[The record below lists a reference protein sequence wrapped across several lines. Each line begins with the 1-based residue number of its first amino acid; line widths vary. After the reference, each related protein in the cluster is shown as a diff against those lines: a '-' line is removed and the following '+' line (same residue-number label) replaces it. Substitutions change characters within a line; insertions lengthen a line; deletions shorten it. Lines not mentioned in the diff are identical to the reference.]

1 MFGGYNMKWMRLLLI
16 GLVALGLCLPVWA
29 EEAAVETARGV
40 DGFQVTAKAAI
51 VMEAVTGRVLYAQ
64 NEHEKLPI
72 ASTTKI
78 MTALLA
84 LEQPD
89 IDAVFK
95 VDDAAIKVEGSSM
108 GLREG
113 DSASL
118 RALATG
124 MLLASGNDG
133 ANAAAVRIAGSIPDF
148 AVLMNQRAKAIGMAD
163 TSFET
168 PSGLDGDAHYST
180 AYDMALLA
188 REALKNEEFL
198 GICSQY
204 KLRATYGNPPYERWL
219 TNHNKL
225 LSYYEGAIG
234 MKTGFTKKA
243 GRCLVSAARRD
254 GVTLICVTLSCSD
267 DWNVHQSLFD
277 RFFDELVVEDLS
289 TLIPPLSIP
298 VTGGTTTKVD
308 AIKYEA
314 VQMPVPA
321 QNPNLSCQVIVPPF
335 LYAPVTSGQY
345 LGEAIIS
352 LNGEPLATLTLVA
365 GRDIPLAHEYREQS
379 DILQWLESLFIR
391 DE

>member
-1 MFGGYNMKWMRLLLI
+1 MKWMRLLWI
-16 GLVALGLCLPVWA
+16 GMAVMLLCPPVWA
-29 EEAAVETARGV
+29 EETAVETARGA
-40 DGFQVTAKAAI
+40 DGFQVNAKAAVVI
-51 VMEAVTGRVLYAQ
+51 EAATGRILYAQ
-64 NEHEKLPI
+64 SEHEPLPI

-95 VDDAAIKVEGSSM
+95 VDETAIKVEGSSM
-108 GLREG
+108 GLQEG

-133 ANAAAVRIAGSIPDF
+133 ANAAAVRIAGSIPAF
-148 AVLMNQRAKAIGMAD
+148 SELMNKRAQELGMTN

-180 AYDMALLA
+180 AHDMALLA
-188 REALKNEEFL
+188 REALRNEEFL

-225 LSYYEGAIG
+225 LNYYEGAIG
-234 MKTGFTKKA
+234 LKTGFTKKA

-254 GVTLICVTLSCSD
+254 GITLICVTLSCSD
-267 DWNVHQSLFD
+267 DWNVHQGLFD
-277 RFFDELVVEDLS
+277 RFFGELVVEDLS
-289 TLIPPLSIP
+289 TLVPPLSIP
-298 VTGGTTTKVD
+298 VAGGADLKVD
-308 AIKYEA
+308 AVKYEA
-314 VQMPVPA
+314 VQMAVPA
-321 QNPNLSCQVIVPPF
+321 QDPNLTCQVIVPPF
-335 LYAPVTSGQY
+335 LYAPVIAGQY
-345 LGEAIIS
+345 LGEAVIS
-352 LNGEPLATLTLVA
+352 LDGEALATLTLVA
-365 GRDIPLAHEYREQS
+365 GRDIPLAHEYREK
-379 DILQWLESLFIR
+379 WNLFEWMG
-391 DE
+391 DLFSQDN